1 MHIDIGACNFHT
13 WGQHE
18 HYKRVCTGSQLWE
31 KNPLLRQ
38 GLEPTS
44 VLRLAFQSD
53 ALPTELPPPLEMI
66 CEVVSA
72 CANDLLVSVSPK
84 N

>member
-1 MHIDIGACNFHT
+1 MHVDVGACDFHT
-13 WGQHE
+13 RGLYG

-31 KNPLLRQ
+31 KNPLLRR
-38 GLEPTS
+38 GLEPAS

-53 ALPTELPPPLEMI
+53 ALATELPSPLEMI

-72 CANDLLVSVSPK
+72 CANDLLVSVWPK